1 MKITNLNELRNFAR
15 EVTQGFGAEFKA
27 PFVFG
32 IARLTRGA
40 NQSVLKADFAVVN
53 SAGEADAT
61 AAVLLY
67 AIAKNGAKIKFD
79 SSEFRANFGRKEV
92 ADALEI
98 FDFLLDEAVGEA
110 HKTCKF

>member
-67 AIAKNGAKIKFD
+67 AIAKMVLKSNLIL
-79 SSEFRANFGRKEV
+79 ANFGRISGAKRSQTR
-92 ADALEI
+92 L
-98 FDFLLDEAVGEA
+98 
-110 HKTCKF
+110 KFSTFC